1 MEAGVSCEALGVL
14 RSPGLEVNTNRALP
28 DRTVVIAD
36 DHAPTR
42 RLIRAALEPDGW
54 TVEEAADGSDACD
67 LVQRLQ
73 PDIVVLDV
81 GMPTLDGFQACARLR
96 AERGSQYTPIMIIT
110 AKDDQESISYAYEA
124 GATDFLSKPLKY
136 TILRQRL
143 DSMHR
148 AEQDRRSLRS
158 ERDFASAVVE
168 RSAALVVILDPTGRI
183 VRFNASCERV
193 SGYSLS
199 EIKGEKVWE
208 VLSDPEDRSGESN
221 AFERLITEQGHSD
234 HDGTWTSKDGSR
246 YEISWS
252 NSVLLD
258 SEGTIEHV
266 VCTGL
271 DVTARNRAEERARFL
286 ASYDPLT
293 SLPNRRLITER
304 LDQAIAAATAEQRLG
319 VLILDLDRFTDVNA
333 TWGYA
338 AGDELLKEV
347 SDRLAK
353 SLRLSSVLARH
364 NPELRTELGRLGGD
378 EFVTLTTGVREANEV
393 AAVVEA
399 LQQALRRPLKCQE
412 QEFTITV
419 SVGVAL
425 YPEDGTDSEALLN
438 NAEAGMRAARQD
450 MKGSYHFY
458 SAAMHSSVSKRL
470 SLEHELRQA
479 VDRGEFVLYYQPKR
493 FTDSGRLSGDEALI
507 RWRHPSRG
515 LLAPGAFIEV
525 AEETGLIVPIGEWVL
540 RQACNQ
546 VMEWLDSKQ
555 NAVPVAVNL
564 SAAQFHGTDL
574 IRSIVAILN
583 ETTLVPNYLAVE
595 ITESM
600 IMRDPT
606 EAYTVLC
613 QLAELGVTIA
623 INDFG
628 TGHSTLSSLRK
639 YPVHQLKI
647 DQTFIEEM
655 AVNPKD
661 VALVR
666 GIIGMAHALDLTVV
680 AEGVELEAQLA
691 ILGKEGCDEVQ
702 GMLTGKPV
710 PSDQLAALLDHDQR
724 DTVVPALT

>member
-1 MEAGVSCEALGVL
+1 ML

-110 AKDDQESISYAYEA
+110 AKDDQESISRAYAA

-143 DSMHR
+143 DSMYR

-193 SGYSLS
+193 SGYSLG
-199 EIKGEKVWE
+199 EIKGEKIWE
-208 VLSDPEDRSGESN
+208 VLSDPEGRSGERN
-221 AFERLITEQGHSD
+221 AFERLVTEHGHSG

-293 SLPNRRLITER
+293 SLPNRRLMTER
-304 LDQAIAAATAEQRLG
+304 LDQAIAAASTQQQLA

-333 TWGYA
+333 NWGYA

-347 SDRLAK
+347 SGRLAK
-353 SLRLSSVLARH
+353 SLKLNSVLTRH
-364 NPELRTELGRLGGD
+364 NPELRSELGRLGGD
-378 EFVTLTTGVREANEV
+378 EFLVLTTGVRDAGEV
-393 AAVVEA
+393 GALVEG
-399 LQQALRRPLKCQE
+399 LQQALKRPLKCQG

-425 YPEDGTDSEALLN
+425 HPEDGSDSETLLN
-438 NAEAGMRAARQD
+438 NAEAAMRAARENI
-450 MKGSYHFY
+450 KGSYHFY
-458 SAAMHSSVSKRL
+458 SAAMRASVSQRL
-470 SLEHELRQA
+470 TLEHQLRQA
-479 VDRGEFVLYYQPKR
+479 VERGEFVLHYQPKR
-493 FTDSGRLSGDEALI
+493 FTDSGRLSGAEALI
-507 RWRHPSRG
+507 RWQHPSRG
-515 LLAPGAFIEV
+515 HLAPGAFIEV

-574 IRSIVAILN
+574 LRSIVEILN

-600 IMRDPT
+600 IMRDPK

-623 INDFG
+623 IDDFG

-647 DQTFIEEM
+647 DQTFIKEM

-666 GIIGMAHALDLTVV
+666 GIIGMAHALDLKVV

-691 ILGKEGCDEVQ
+691 ILRKEGCDEVQ

>member
-1 MEAGVSCEALGVL
+1 M
-14 RSPGLEVNTNRALP
+14 
-28 DRTVVIAD
+28 VVAD

-54 TVEEAADGSDACD
+54 IVEEAEDGAQACE
-67 LVQRLQ
+67 LVLRLQ
-73 PDIVVLDV
+73 PDIVLLDV
-81 GMPTLDGFQACARLR
+81 SMPTMDGFQVCARLR
-96 AERGSQYTPIMIIT
+96 TQTGSQFTPIMMIT
-110 AKDDQESISYAYEA
+110 AKDDQESISRAYGA

-143 DSMHR
+143 ESMHR
-148 AEQDRRSLRS
+148 AEQDRRNLRS

-168 RSAALVVILDPTGRI
+168 RSAALVVILDTAGRV

-193 SGYSLS
+193 LGYSLS
-199 EIKGEKVWE
+199 EIKGEKVWD
-208 VLSDPEDRSGESN
+208 VLSDPEDRGGDRST
-221 AFERLITEQGHSD
+221 FERLIAEQGDSSYEA
-234 HDGTWTSKDGSR
+234 TWTAKDGSR
-246 YEISWS
+246 HEITWS

-258 SEGTIEHV
+258 SEGAVEHV
-266 VCTGL
+266 VYTGL
-271 DVTARNRAEERARFL
+271 DVTARNRAEEKARFL

-293 SLPNRRLITER
+293 SLPNRRLMTER
-304 LDQAIAAATAEQRLG
+304 LDQAIAAAGTEQQLA
-319 VLILDLDRFTDVNA
+319 VLILDLDRFTDVNT

-338 AGDELLKEV
+338 AGDELLNEV

-353 SLRLSSVLARH
+353 SLQLNSVLARH
-364 NPELRTELGRLGGD
+364 NAEFRAELGRFDGD
-378 EFVTLTTGVREANEV
+378 EFLVLATGVREASEV
-393 AAVVEA
+393 APLVEG
-399 LQQALRRPLKCQE
+399 LQKVLKRPFKCQA
-412 QEFTITV
+412 QEFTITA
-419 SVGVAL
+419 SIGVAL
-425 YPEDGTDSEALLN
+425 YPEDGNESEALLN
-438 NAEAGMRAARQD
+438 NAEAAMRAARQD

-458 SAAMHSSVSKRL
+458 SAAMHASVSQRL

-479 VDRGEFVLYYQPKR
+479 IDRGEFVLHYQPKR
-493 FTDSGRLSGDEALI
+493 FTDSGRLSGAEALI
-507 RWRHPSRG
+507 RWQHPSRG

-546 VMEWLDSKQ
+546 VMEWLDSKR

-574 IRSIVAILN
+574 LKSIVEILN
-583 ETTLVPNYLAVE
+583 ETTLVPSCLAVE

-600 IMRDPT
+600 IMRDPK
-606 EAYTVLC
+606 EAHTVLG

-623 INDFG
+623 IDDFG

-647 DQTFIEEM
+647 DQTFVREM
-655 AVNPKD
+655 TVNPKD

-666 GIIGMAHALDLTVV
+666 AIIGMAHALDMTVV

-691 ILGKEGCDEVQ
+691 ILRDEGCDEVQ
-702 GMLTGKPV
+702 GMLTGRPL
-710 PSDQLAALLDHDQR
+710 PSEQLSALLEQDQSHDQPSK
-724 DTVVPALT
+724 VMPALT